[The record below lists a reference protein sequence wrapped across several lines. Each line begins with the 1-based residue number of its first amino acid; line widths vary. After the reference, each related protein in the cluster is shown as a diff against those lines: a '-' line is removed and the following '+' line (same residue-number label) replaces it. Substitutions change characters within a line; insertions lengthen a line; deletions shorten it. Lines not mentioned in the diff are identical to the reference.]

1 MTTKL
6 FFVLDNK
13 KKITKK
19 VLTSTETIVN
29 LGGFA
34 FWKGTNPLESLY
46 IL

>member
-1 MTTKL
+1 MTTKH

-29 LGGFA
+29 LGEIA
-34 FWKGTNPLESLY
+34 F
-46 IL
+46 